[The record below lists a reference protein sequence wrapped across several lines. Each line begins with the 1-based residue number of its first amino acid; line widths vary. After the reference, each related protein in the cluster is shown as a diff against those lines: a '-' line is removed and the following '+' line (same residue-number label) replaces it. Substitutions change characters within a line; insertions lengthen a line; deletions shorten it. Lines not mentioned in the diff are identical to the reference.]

1 MTVSLRNPE
10 TIPVLR
16 VVYKVGSRKLI
27 TALCVA
33 TYMSFAYTT
42 ITASRPDLQTP
53 ASIGTDAS
61 NYYAAGQRLNDGHQL
76 YALQAGDR
84 RIGNG
89 GTSPNR
95 WSYPLL
101 SPPPIAVLW
110 RPLAMIP
117 GDLSMYLWWWA
128 GILASIAF
136 VAWLIPRSSTS
147 LQLLALLLAPSMATT
162 LWSGNLNALLIPL
175 SAVLW
180 WAGSRG
186 KSNLAGFIVGVST
199 LLKLMPGMYLWWLIL
214 LGDRRGVRSVVVTV
228 AAGLML
234 SVLGAGLAAHFQ
246 YLDVAAQANSVGLS
260 GLSPVS
266 IARTMGIGPP
276 FAQWAPYAIA
286 AVCAAEAWLMRLR
299 PEWCFAACTVG
310 VALGT
315 PDLRIETLAWL
326 LVAMVPFAAKRR
338 HSPAGA
344 TRAVEPPKAAVH
356 APAALHGPGPL
367 GGR

>member
-1 MTVSLRNPE
+1 MSSRAAQA
-10 TIPVLR
+10 IPVVR
-16 VVYKVGSRKLI
+16 VLSRVGSKRAI
-27 TALCVA
+27 TALSLAVYACFIYTIITSA
-33 TYMSFAYTT
+33 KPYM
-42 ITASRPDLQTP
+42 QNP
-53 ASIGTDAS
+53 ASIGMDTS

-76 YALQAGDR
+76 YALEPGDR
-84 RIGNG
+84 PVANVG
-89 GTSPNR
+89 SPSY

-128 GILASIAF
+128 GVLASIAF

-286 AVCAAEAWLMRLR
+286 AVCAAEAWLMRKS

-326 LVAMVPFAAKRR
+326 LVAMVPFAVKRR

-356 APAALHGPGPL
+356 VPAALHGPGPL
-367 GGR
+367 GQR

>member
-128 GILASIAF
+128 GALASMAF
-136 VAWLIPRSSTS
+136 LAWLIPRSSS
-147 LQLLALLLAPSMATT
+147 RVQLMALLLAPSMAIT
-162 LWSGNLNALLIPL
+162 LWSGNLNALLIPA

-186 KSNLAGFIVGVST
+186 RSNLAGFIVGISV
-199 LLKLMPGMYLWWLIL
+199 LLKLVPAMFLLWLVFS
-214 LGDRRGVRSVVVTV
+214 GDRRGVRSFFGTV
-228 AAGLML
+228 AVGLVI

-246 YLDVAAQANSVGLS
+246 YLDVASQANSVGLS
-260 GLSPVS
+260 ALSPVS
-266 IARTMGIGPP
+266 IARTMGIGSP
-276 FAQWAPYAIA
+276 FAEWTPYAIA
-286 AVCAAEAWLMRLR
+286 AVCAAEAWLMRKR
-299 PEWCFAACTVG
+299 PEWCFAACTAG
-310 VALGT
+310 VAFGT

-326 LVAMVPFAAKRR
+326 LVAMVPFAAQLRR
-338 HSPAGA
+338 SPAEA
-344 TRAVEPPKAAVH
+344 TGPVEAPKAGANV
-356 APAALHGPGPL
+356 PAALHGAG
-367 GGR
+367 

>member
-1 MTVSLRNPE
+1 VNSRDPE
-10 TIPVLR
+10 TIPFVRVL
-16 VVYKVGSRKLI
+16 YKTAFQRFIK
-27 TALCVA
+27 ALCVA
-33 TYMSFAYTT
+33 AYVVFIYT
-42 ITASRPDLQTP
+42 IITSARPDLQNP

-61 NYYAAGQRLNDGHQL
+61 NYYAAGQRLNAGHEM
-76 YALQAGDR
+76 YALEPGDR
-84 RIGNG
+84 PVRNG
-89 GTSPNR
+89 VLP
-95 WSYPLL
+95 SYYWNFPLL

-117 GDLSMYLWWWA
+117 GDLSMYLWWWT
-128 GILASIAF
+128 GVLSSIAF
-136 VAWLIPRSSTS
+136 VAWLIPRSSS
-147 LQLLALLLAPSMATT
+147 RVQLLALLLAPSMATT

-175 SAVLW
+175 SAALW